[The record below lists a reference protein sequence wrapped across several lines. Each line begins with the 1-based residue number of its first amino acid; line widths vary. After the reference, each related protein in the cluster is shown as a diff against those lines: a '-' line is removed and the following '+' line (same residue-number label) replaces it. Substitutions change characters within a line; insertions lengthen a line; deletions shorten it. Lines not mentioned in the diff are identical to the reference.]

1 MDKDLIENHKKN
13 LESLEKLKLKTTDTE
28 LKLKTTEM
36 KLKTTDTEK
45 EIKFKKLKKIEF
57 DNSNNNS
64 ININNLLFYIKNS
77 YKILYLPTKYI
88 YLFSLSLVLFFL
100 VYEKNV
106 SFKQVYD
113 NVENKNI
120 L

>member
-28 LKLKTTEM
+28 
-36 KLKTTDTEK
+36 D
-45 EIKFKKLKKIEF
+45 EIKLKKLKKMRLV
-57 DNSNNNS
+57 NNTSTNNNTNNN
-64 ININNLLFYIKNS
+64 NINNFLFYIKNS

-88 YLFSLSLVLFFL
+88 YLFTLSLVLFFL
-100 VYEKNV
+100 VYEKNIP
-106 SFKQVYD
+106 FKKVYYT
-113 NVENKNI
+113 VENKKI